1 MTDFLGKVHA
11 RDVKVKVKIC
21 TLLYSLSITSMRCQ
35 GPGCCSFFWW
45 WLLSSAC
52 WCSTG
57 ESEKG
62 FCFEWW
68 SFLIGRD
75 ASRFTF
81 QTFTWMRRNPHVGS
95 IQPDLQE
102 RVQAQLLRMSYY
114 EKKHFIWER
123 RGGRLQK
130 KQMHLEGSAIWVTL
144 PVFVSQKLV
153 RTHRSSPFDSGLP

>member
-1 MTDFLGKVHA
+1 MWKSRSKFAPFYTPFLSRPCGAKDLDAAHSSGGDCCHRRA
-11 RDVKVKVKIC
+11 DV
-21 TLLYSLSITSMRCQ
+21 Q
-35 GPGCCSFFWW
+35 Q
-45 WLLSSAC
+45 
-52 WCSTG
+52 
-57 ESEKG
+57 EKG

-144 PVFVSQKLV
+144 SVFVSQKLV